1 MDRNGLSVVL
11 EEANESQSNLRVTQ
25 NYDEK
30 EKLLNGTVEPPGF

>member
-30 EKLLNGTVEPPGF
+30 EQLLNGTVEPPGF